1 MSDYPKSLTLK
12 DGRTVTVVAEQRQDL
27 EEARRFFSRLPEE
40 DRLFL
45 GRDLTCE
52 EGLDARERAL
62 RDGRVF
68 RLAVHADGELVG
80 EATLHHPLY
89 GWTRHVAEMQV
100 VVAPEY
106 RQHGLG
112 RLLTQELFHTAIRLH
127 YSILDAYVLEENTAL
142 IHLVEHLGFRH
153 QGVLRNHAIDLEG
166 RRHHLAIL
174 SFDAESMWQQLQEAF
189 RTEEARRS

>member
-1 MSDYPKSLTLK
+1 MSEYPKSLTLK

-68 RLAVHADGELVG
+68 RLAVHAGGELVG

-106 RQHGLG
+106 RQYGLG
-112 RLLTQELFHTAIRLH
+112 RLLTRELFHTAIRLH

-142 IHLVEHLGFRH
+142 IHLVEHLGFHH

-174 SFDAESMWQQLQEAF
+174 SFDAESMWQELREAF